1 MALKKKSI
9 FVIGLI
15 SIIILIIVVWGGDKI
30 TGSKLYTIKKSS
42 FESVITSKGEIQ
54 GKNVVL
60 IKLHDDFKNR
70 ELHIRELQIKDLI
83 QEGTLV
89 KKGDWVATLDIASIN
104 RQIEENNDEIEEQL
118 ADVED
123 AIIDSTIEL
132 TNFREEIKEF
142 NFDLEYK
149 ALELE
154 QAKFESLA
162 FQRKAKVAY
171 NKVLRQ
177 MDAKLRNYERKIIEL
192 KVRTK
197 REENRYNYR
206 LRRDS
211 LLKKAIIQATIKAP
225 QNGMV
230 MYAKIRGGRKIR
242 VGDNISP
249 WNPTIATLPD
259 MSFVVS
265 ETYINE
271 IDITKIAIGDT
282 VNITVDAL
290 PDNNFTGLVSSI
302 ANIGQELSGFDSK
315 VFQVGIDLNQTNL
328 ELKPG
333 MTTNNNIV
341 IDNLSDVFTIPRECL
356 YSENGISFV
365 YLKNAGKVWKKEVS
379 TGLENE
385 KEIII
390 ESGLNIKD
398 KIFTYTPENPENISF
413 IEN

>member
-9 FVIGLI
+9 FIIGLVA
-15 SIIILIIVVWGGDKI
+15 IIILIIVVWGGDKI
-30 TGSKLYTIKKSS
+30 TGSKLYTIRKSS

-162 FQRKAKVAY
+162 YQRKAKVAY
-171 NKVLRQ
+171 NKILRQ

-211 LLKKAIIQATIKAP
+211 LLKKAIIQATITAP

-230 MYAKIRGGRKIR
+230 MYAKVRGGRKIR

-265 ETYINE
+265 ETYIDE
-271 IDITKIAIGDT
+271 IDITKITIGDT

-290 PDNNFTGLVSSI
+290 PDYNFTGLVSSI

-315 VFQVGIDLNQTNL
+315 VFQVGIELNQTNL

-333 MTTNNNIV
+333 MTTNNIIV
-341 IDNLSDVFTIPRECL
+341 IDNLSDVITIPRECL

-365 YLKNAGKVWKKEVS
+365 YLKAAGKIWKKEVS
-379 TGLENE
+379 IGLENE

-390 ESGLNIKD
+390 ESGLNEND
-398 KIFTYTPENPENISF
+398 KIYISIPKDAGTISF
-413 IEN
+413 IES